1 MVEWWW
7 SGGRGHGY
15 SCVFVLSFLVQECYT
30 NDKSTHFV
38 CSTKR
43 EVDAN
48 EQLTSKY
55 GSRTGGRGNYAL
67 NYGFIDESWMVL
79 NEPVVVEVVGGG
91 GGSGSEG
98 GESGEGG
105 GVGGG
110 ERVEGDGG
118 PGPPT
123 KVIVR
128 GAQSID
134 ALVEKAGYSWGAIK
148 QGLVQGRNRLT
159 KRSGGV
165 DARRGMVSTT
175 DVLVGARIH
184 REEEEEEVEGIA
196 EQQRKHELGEQI
208 RHAEIETIARALDHT
223 NTRLKSL

>member
-1 MVEWWW
+1 
-7 SGGRGHGY
+7 
-15 SCVFVLSFLVQECYT
+15 
-30 NDKSTHFV
+30 
-38 CSTKR
+38 
-43 EVDAN
+43 
-48 EQLTSKY
+48 
-55 GSRTGGRGNYAL
+55 
-67 NYGFIDESWMVL
+67 
-79 NEPVVVEVVGGG
+79 VGG
-91 GGSGSEG
+91 EI
-98 GESGEGG
+98 GEGG
-105 GVGGG
+105 GV
-110 ERVEGDGG
+110 GG

-165 DARRGMVSTT
+165 DARVVSTT

-184 REEEEEEVEGIA
+184 REEEEEEEVEVEGIA

-208 RHAEIETIARALDHT
+208 RHAEIETIARALEHT